1 MRQIHT
7 AAFTLYKTSLA
18 EGMRSNRTPRY
29 TTAVPHNK
37 KQQTREKRHT
47 SRARQYICCV
57 TQPPCPAEGYRGKKR
72 SARHV
77 TKRRKQRIKTHFSKC
92 LTLQKNDLFAP
103 RLCRSRC
110 SAQYKTSQP
119 LTLRRKW
126 RLPPCVSKGGKARN
140 GRKND
145 RTYPENAYQTA

>member
-1 MRQIHT
+1 MRDLFFIDITIRKIFSLKNRRRHHKTRGKMRQIHT

-18 EGMRSNRTPRY
+18 EEMRSNRTPRY

-57 TQPPCPAEGYRGKKR
+57 IQPPCPAEGYRGKKR

-92 LTLQKNDLFAP
+92 LTLQKNDLFEP

-110 SAQYKTSQP
+110 SAQ
-119 LTLRRKW
+119 
-126 RLPPCVSKGGKARN
+126 
-140 GRKND
+140 
-145 RTYPENAYQTA
+145 